1 MDQQKLFALMSEFYG
16 KMWPHATFSP
26 DLIAIWAE
34 MYKNENFEIFERAYK
49 EAAKHSNGFPVTPA
63 AVTNNLG
70 VIRALLQPAKGTAAE
85 AWSWILRVSAKG
97 HNPTDKIE
105 KPNVVP
111 YLRSAWA
118 DMGGIKRL
126 RRTHTQA
133 ELSALEREFT
143 QLFNKGHEA
152 FKVKMSLEG
161 RAIVTLPSEQRL
173 ALGGQKR
180 L

>member
-1 MDQQKLFALMSEFYG
+1 MSEFYT

-70 VIRALLQPAKGTAAE
+70 IIRALTQPAKGTAAE

-97 HNPTDKIE
+97 YDPAVKINA
-105 KPNVVP
+105 PNVVP
-111 YLRSAWA
+111 YLQSAWA
-118 DMGGIKRL
+118 DIGGIKRL
-126 RRTHTQA
+126 RRTHSQA
-133 ELSALEREFT
+133 ELGALEREFT
-143 QLFNKGHEA
+143 QFFNKAQEA
-152 FKVKMSLEG
+152 FRVKNSLQG
-161 RAIVTLPSEQRL
+161 KAIVTVPSERGL
-173 ALGGQKR
+173 SLGGQRR